1 MAMADDRLSQE
12 ELNALFQET
21 AAGKEE
27 QDVQFHEIEKEALSE
42 LFSVSMGSLTT
53 TLSSVFMQEV
63 VVSNVTM
70 NVIHENR
77 FQEELTLPYVEAS
90 TRYEGAASGEAVFML
105 NPPDAQDMADI
116 WLVAQGEDDEGS
128 VDKSL
133 TAVMNGVMESVHKGL
148 SMASGSSFTGTFNNL
163 QVVSEPTNSILFE
176 QAHEATYIDVSFE
189 ISIGTIVQTVIH
201 HVFPASLAK
210 QMSTLLVSE
219 EELRAAEV
227 QQRET
232 QKEEQEEIGTHQP
245 PKQEFDQF
253 DEDKE
258 FSEPFASRVK
268 EPEPEP
274 KSETEPNIQN
284 VQFTNFSQPDHP
296 YGEQRNLNM
305 LLDIPLQVTVELG
318 RTKRIV
324 KDILE
329 LSHGS
334 ILELDKLAGEPVD
347 ILINSKLIAKGEVVV
362 IDENFGVRVTD
373 ILSAAERL
381 SKLR

>member
-1 MAMADDRLSQE
+1 MTDDRLSKE
-12 ELNALFQET
+12 EINALFHEA

-27 QDVQFHEIEKEALSE
+27 DVVSFHQVEKEALSE
-42 LFSVSMGSLTT
+42 LFSVAIGSLTT
-53 TLSSVFMQEV
+53 TLSSVFMQDV
-63 VVSNVTM
+63 FVSNVSM
-70 NVIHENR
+70 EILPEDR
-77 FQEELTLPYVEAS
+77 FQEVSLPYVEAAI
-90 TRYEGAASGEAVFML
+90 RYEGAAAGETIMMV

-116 WLVAQGEDDEGS
+116 WQVAKGDEGDES

-133 TAVMNGVMESVHKGL
+133 TAVMTGMMDSIHKGL
-148 SMASGSSFTGTFNNL
+148 SMASGSSFSGAFTNL
-163 QVVSEPTNSILFE
+163 QVVSESANSVLVEKGTEPIYVDITFE
-176 QAHEATYIDVSFE
+176 L
-189 ISIGTIVQTVIH
+189 SIGSIVQTVVH
-201 HVFPASLAK
+201 HVVPGSVAK
-210 QMSTLLVSE
+210 QMSELLVSAE
-219 EELRAAEV
+219 DLQAAE
-227 QQRET
+227 QQET
-232 QKEEQEEIGTHQP
+232 QKAKEQEGELQQSKQP
-245 PKQEFDQF
+245 EKVNEEKAPID
-253 DEDKE
+253 
-258 FSEPFASRVK
+258 SFASRVK
-268 EPEPEP
+268 EP
-274 KSETEPNIQN
+274 EPNIQN
-284 VQFTNFSQPDHP
+284 VQFTNFSQEDHP

>member
-1 MAMADDRLSQE
+1 MTDDRLSNE
-12 ELNALFQET
+12 EINALFHEA

-27 QDVQFHEIEKEALSE
+27 DVVHFHEVEKEALGE
-42 LFSVSMGSLTT
+42 LFSVALGSLTT
-53 TLSSVFMQEV
+53 TLSSVFMQDV
-63 VVSNVTM
+63 FVSNVVM
-70 NVIHENR
+70 QILPQDR
-77 FQEELTLPYVEAS
+77 FQQEVSLPYVEAAI
-90 TRYEGAASGEAVFML
+90 RYEGAAAGETIMMV

-116 WLVAQGEDDEGS
+116 WQVAKGDDGDES

-133 TAVMNGVMESVHKGL
+133 TAVMTGMMDSIHKGL
-148 SMASGSSFTGTFNNL
+148 SMASGSSFSGTFTNL
-163 QVVSEPTNSILFE
+163 QVVSESANSVLVEKGTEPIYVDITFE
-176 QAHEATYIDVSFE
+176 L
-189 ISIGTIVQTVIH
+189 SIGSIVQTVVH
-201 HVFPASLAK
+201 HVVPASVAK
-210 QMSTLLVSE
+210 QISELLVSAE
-219 EELRAAEV
+219 DLQAAE
-227 QQRET
+227 QQET
-232 QKEEQEEIGTHQP
+232 QQAKEQEAELQQSNQP
-245 PKQEFDQF
+245 EQVK
-253 DEDKE
+253 EDKE
-258 FSEPFASRVK
+258 LIDSFASRVK
-268 EPEPEP
+268 EP
-274 KSETEPNIQN
+274 EPNIQN
-284 VQFTNFSQPDHP
+284 VQFTNFSQEDHP

>member
-1 MAMADDRLSQE
+1 MTDDRLSE
-12 ELNALFQET
+12 GELNALFQET

-27 QDVQFHEIEKEALSE
+27 YDVQFQTIEKEALSE

-70 NVIHENR
+70 NVL
-77 FQEELTLPYVEAS
+77 EEESFRKGLALPYVEAS
-90 TRYEGAASGEAVFML
+90 FRYEGAASGKAILML
-105 NPPDAQDMADI
+105 SPPDAQDMADI
-116 WLVAQGEDDEGS
+116 WLVAKGDEEEGS
-128 VDKSL
+128 VDQSL
-133 TAVMNGVMESVHKGL
+133 TSVVTGMMESVYKGL
-148 SMASGSSFTGTFNNL
+148 SMASGSSFAGSFTNL
-163 QVVSEPTNSILFE
+163 QVVSEPSNSVLFE
-176 QAHEATYIDVSFE
+176 DSDESGFIDVSFE
-189 ISIGTIVQTVIH
+189 LSIGSIVQTVVH
-201 HVFPASLAK
+201 HVMPGSVVK
-210 QMSTLLVSE
+210 QMSELLVSE
-219 EELRAAEV
+219 EDLRAAEGESERDSHKE
-227 QQRET
+227 QKPDL
-232 QKEEQEEIGTHQP
+232 QKEEQ
-245 PKQEFDQF
+245 QESTQL
-253 DEDKE
+253 EK
-258 FSEPFASRVK
+258 PFASRVS
-268 EPEPEP
+268 EP
-274 KSETEPNIQN
+274 EPNIQN
-284 VQFTNFSQPDHP
+284 VQFTNFSQADHP

-318 RTKRIV
+318 RTKRVV

-347 ILINSKLIAKGEVVV
+347 ILINNKLIAKGEVVV

>member
-1 MAMADDRLSQE
+1 MTDDRLSKE
-12 ELNALFQET
+12 EINALFHEA

-27 QDVQFHEIEKEALSE
+27 DVVHFHEVEKEALSE
-42 LFSVSMGSLTT
+42 LFSVALGSLTT
-53 TLSSVFMQEV
+53 TLSSVFMQDV
-63 VVSNVTM
+63 FVSNVAM
-70 NVIHENR
+70 EILPEDR
-77 FQEELTLPYVEAS
+77 FQQEVSLPYVEAAI
-90 TRYEGAASGEAVFML
+90 RYEGAAAGETIMMV

-116 WLVAQGEDDEGS
+116 WLVAKGDEGDES

-133 TAVMNGVMESVHKGL
+133 TAVMTGMMDSIHKGL
-148 SMASGSSFTGTFNNL
+148 SMASGSSFSGSFTNL
-163 QVVSEPTNSILFE
+163 QVVSESANSVLIEKGTEPIYVDITFE
-176 QAHEATYIDVSFE
+176 L
-189 ISIGTIVQTVIH
+189 SIGSIVQTVVH
-201 HVFPASLAK
+201 HVVPGSVAK
-210 QMSTLLVSE
+210 QISELLVSAE
-219 EELRAAEV
+219 DLQAAEQQETQKAKEQEAEV
-227 QQRET
+227 QQSNQPE
-232 QKEEQEEIGTHQP
+232 QVKEE
-245 PKQEFDQF
+245 
-253 DEDKE
+253 KE
-258 FSEPFASRVK
+258 PVTFASRVK
-268 EPEPEP
+268 EP
-274 KSETEPNIQN
+274 EPNIQN
-284 VQFTNFSQPDHP
+284 VQFTNFSQEDHP

>member
-1 MAMADDRLSQE
+1 MTDDRLSKE
-12 ELNALFQET
+12 EINALFQEA

-27 QDVQFHEIEKEALSE
+27 DVVHFHEVEKEALSE
-42 LFSVSMGSLTT
+42 LFSVALGSLTT
-53 TLSSVFMQEV
+53 TLSSVFMQDV
-63 VVSNVTM
+63 FVSNITM
-70 NVIHENR
+70 QILPEDR
-77 FQEELTLPYVEAS
+77 FQQEVSLPYVEAAI
-90 TRYEGAASGEAVFML
+90 RYEGAAAGETIMMV

-116 WLVAQGEDDEGS
+116 WQVAKGDDGNGS

-133 TAVMNGVMESVHKGL
+133 TAVMTGMMDSIHKGL
-148 SMASGSSFTGTFNNL
+148 SMASGSSFSGSFTNL
-163 QVVSEPTNSILFE
+163 QVVSESANSVLVEKGTEPIYMDITFE
-176 QAHEATYIDVSFE
+176 L
-189 ISIGTIVQTVIH
+189 SIGSIVQTVVH
-201 HVFPASLAK
+201 HVVPATVAK
-210 QMSTLLVSE
+210 QISELLVSAE
-219 EELRAAEV
+219 DLQAAE
-227 QQRET
+227 QQET
-232 QKEEQEEIGTHQP
+232 QKAKEQEAELQQSNQP
-245 PKQEFDQF
+245 EQVNEEKEPVTFD
-253 DEDKE
+253 
-258 FSEPFASRVK
+258 SRVK
-268 EPEPEP
+268 EP
-274 KSETEPNIQN
+274 EPNIQN
-284 VQFTNFSQPDHP
+284 VQFTNFSQEDHP

>member
-1 MAMADDRLSQE
+1 MTDDRLSQE

-27 QDVQFHEIEKEALSE
+27 HDVQFNEIEKEALNE

-63 VVSNVTM
+63 VISNVTM
-70 NVIHENR
+70 NVISENR

-116 WLVAQGEDDEGS
+116 WLVAQGEDEESS

-133 TAVMNGVMESVHKGL
+133 TAVMTGMMESVHKGL

-163 QVVSEPTNSILFE
+163 QVVSEPANSILFE
-176 QAHEATYIDVSFE
+176 QAKEAIYIDVSFD
-189 ISIGTIVQTVIH
+189 ISIGSIVQTVVH

-219 EELRAAEV
+219 EELRAAEAKEI
-227 QQRET
+227 ET
-232 QKEEQEEIGTHQP
+232 QQNEEGP
-245 PKQEFDQF
+245 PSSPKQGFDQF
-253 DEDKE
+253 EEDQSS
-258 FSEPFASRVK
+258 SEPFASRVK
-268 EPEPEP
+268 EPES
-274 KSETEPNIQN
+274 KSEEPNIQN

>member
-1 MAMADDRLSQE
+1 MMDDRLSKE
-12 ELNALFQET
+12 EINALFHEA

-27 QDVQFHEIEKEALSE
+27 DVVHFHEVEKEALSE
-42 LFSVSMGSLTT
+42 LFSVGLGSLTT
-53 TLSSVFMQEV
+53 TLSSVFMQDV
-63 VVSNVTM
+63 FVSNVAM
-70 NVIHENR
+70 QILPEDH
-77 FQEELTLPYVEAS
+77 FQQEVSLPYVEAAI
-90 TRYEGAASGEAVFML
+90 RYEGAAAGETIMMV

-116 WLVAQGEDDEGS
+116 WQVAKGDDGDES

-133 TAVMNGVMESVHKGL
+133 TAVMTGMMDSIHKGL
-148 SMASGSSFTGTFNNL
+148 SMASGSSFSGSFTNL
-163 QVVSEPTNSILFE
+163 QVVSESANSVLVEKGTEPIYVDITFE
-176 QAHEATYIDVSFE
+176 L
-189 ISIGTIVQTVIH
+189 SIGSIVQTVVH
-201 HVFPASLAK
+201 HVVPGSVAK
-210 QMSTLLVSE
+210 QISELLVSAE
-219 EELRAAEV
+219 DLQAAE
-227 QQRET
+227 QQET
-232 QKEEQEEIGTHQP
+232 QKAKEQEAELQQSNHPEQVNEEKEPVT
-245 PKQEFDQF
+245 FD
-253 DEDKE
+253 
-258 FSEPFASRVK
+258 SRVK
-268 EPEPEP
+268 EP
-274 KSETEPNIQN
+274 EPNIQN
-284 VQFTNFSQPDHP
+284 VQFTNFSQEDHP

>member
-1 MAMADDRLSQE
+1 MTDDRLSE
-12 ELNALFQET
+12 GELNALFQET

-27 QDVQFHEIEKEALSE
+27 FDVNFQSIEKEALSE

-63 VVSNVTM
+63 IVSNVTM
-70 NVIHENR
+70 NVLENEA
-77 FQEELTLPYVEAS
+77 FQNGLALPYVEAS
-90 TRYEGAASGEAVFML
+90 FRYEGAASGEAIFML

-116 WLVAQGEDDEGS
+116 WLVAKGDEEEAS

-133 TAVMNGVMESVHKGL
+133 TSVVTGMMESVHKGL
-148 SMASGSSFTGTFNNL
+148 SMASGSSFAGTFTNL
-163 QVVSEPTNSILFE
+163 QVVSEPSNSVLIE
-176 QAHEATYIDVSFE
+176 GSEEGAYIDVSFE
-189 ISIGTIVQTVIH
+189 LSIGSIVKTVVH
-201 HVFPASLAK
+201 HVMPASVAK
-210 QMSTLLVSE
+210 QMSELLVSE
-219 EELRAAEV
+219 EELRAAEAKESE
-227 QQRET
+227 RES
-232 QKEEQEEIGTHQP
+232 QKEQKPDLQQKPYQDQQEEQ
-245 PKQEFDQF
+245 QEST
-253 DEDKE
+253 EREK
-258 FSEPFASRVK
+258 PFASRVS
-268 EPEPEP
+268 EP
-274 KSETEPNIQN
+274 EPNIQN
-284 VQFTNFSQPDHP
+284 VQFTNFSQADHP

-347 ILINSKLIAKGEVVV
+347 ILINNKLIAKGEVVV

>member
-1 MAMADDRLSQE
+1 MTDDRLSE
-12 ELNALFQET
+12 GELNALFQET

-27 QDVQFHEIEKEALSE
+27 YDVQFQTIEKEALSE
-42 LFSVSMGSLTT
+42 LFSVSIGSLTT

-70 NVIHENR
+70 NVLEGESFR
-77 FQEELTLPYVEAS
+77 KGLALPYVEAS
-90 TRYEGAASGEAVFML
+90 FRYEGAASGNAILML

-116 WLVAQGEDDEGS
+116 WLVAKGDEEEGS
-128 VDKSL
+128 VDQSL
-133 TAVMNGVMESVHKGL
+133 TSVVTGMMESIYKGL
-148 SMASGSSFTGTFNNL
+148 SMASGSSFAGAFTNL
-163 QVVSEPTNSILFE
+163 QVVSEPSNSVLFE
-176 QAHEATYIDVSFE
+176 GSLESNYIDVSFDL
-189 ISIGTIVQTVIH
+189 SIGSIVQTNVH
-201 HVFPASLAK
+201 HVMTGSVAK
-210 QMSTLLVSE
+210 QMSELLVSE
-219 EELRAAEV
+219 EDLRAAEV
-227 QQRET
+227 KENEKDS
-232 QKEEQEEIGTHQP
+232 QKGQKPDLQP
-245 PKQEFDQF
+245 LDQH
-253 DEDKE
+253 EAA
-258 FSEPFASRVK
+258 EPEKSFASRVS
-268 EPEPEP
+268 EP
-274 KSETEPNIQN
+274 EPNIQN
-284 VQFTNFSQPDHP
+284 VQFTNFSQADHP

-318 RTKRIV
+318 RTKRVV

-347 ILINSKLIAKGEVVV
+347 ILINNKLIAKGEVVV

>member
-1 MAMADDRLSQE
+1 MADDRLSQE

-27 QDVQFHEIEKEALSE
+27 YNVQFHAIEKEALNE

-70 NVIHENR
+70 NVISEGR

-116 WLVAQGEDDEGS
+116 WLVAQGEEEEGS

-133 TAVMNGVMESVHKGL
+133 TAVMTGMMESVHKGL
-148 SMASGSSFTGTFNNL
+148 SMASGSSFTGTFTNL
-163 QVVSEPTNSILFE
+163 QVVSEPANSTLFE
-176 QAHEATYIDVSFE
+176 QVGGAVYVDVSFE
-189 ISIGTIVQTVIH
+189 ISIGSIVQTVVH

-219 EELRAAEV
+219 EELRTTEV
-227 QQRET
+227 QEMET
-232 QKEEQEEIGTHQP
+232 QQEEKVPQQSS
-245 PKQEFDQF
+245 KQEFDQF
-253 DEDKE
+253 DEEKT
-258 FSEPFASRVK
+258 SSQPFASRVK
-268 EPEPEP
+268 EPEPKTEA
-274 KSETEPNIQN
+274 EPNIQN
-284 VQFTNFSQPDHP
+284 VQFTNFNQPDHP

>member
-1 MAMADDRLSQE
+1 MTDNRLSQDE
-12 ELNALFQET
+12 INALFQET
-21 AAGKEE
+21 AAGREE
-27 QDVQFHEIEKEALSE
+27 PNVYFHSIEEEALNE
-42 LFSVSMGSLTT
+42 LFSVAIGSLTT
-53 TLSSVFMQEV
+53 TLSSVFMQDV
-63 VVSNVTM
+63 FVSNVQM
-70 NVIHENR
+70 NILPDDR
-77 FQEELTLPYVEAS
+77 FKQELALPYVEAAI
-90 TRYEGAASGEAVFML
+90 RYEGAASGESIIML

-116 WLVAQGEDDEGS
+116 WLVAKGDEGDES

-133 TAVMNGVMESVHKGL
+133 TAVMTGMMESIHKGL
-148 SMASGSSFTGTFNNL
+148 SMASGSSFTGTFTNL
-163 QVVSEPTNSILFE
+163 QVVSEPANSMLLE
-176 QAHEATYIDVSFE
+176 KAAESLYMNVSFE
-189 ISIGTIVQTVIH
+189 LSIGSIVQTVVH
-201 HVFPASLAK
+201 HVLPASVAK
-210 QMSTLLVSE
+210 QVSE
-219 EELRAAEV
+219 LLISEEDLREAV
-227 QQRET
+227 QEQET
-232 QKEEQEEIGTHQP
+232 QQVKEHEAELQQQHPSSHQQMNQEE
-245 PKQEFDQF
+245 EERESMD
-253 DEDKE
+253 
-258 FSEPFASRVK
+258 SFATRVK
-268 EPEPEP
+268 EP
-274 KSETEPNIQN
+274 EPNIQN
-284 VQFTNFSQPDHP
+284 VQFTNFSQQDHP

>member
-1 MAMADDRLSQE
+1 MTDDRLSQE

-27 QDVQFHEIEKEALSE
+27 HDVQFNEIEKEALNE

-63 VVSNVTM
+63 VISNVTM
-70 NVIHENR
+70 NVISENR

-116 WLVAQGEDDEGS
+116 WLVAQGEEEEGS

-133 TAVMNGVMESVHKGL
+133 TAVMTGMMESVHKGL

-163 QVVSEPTNSILFE
+163 QVVSEPANSILFE
-176 QAHEATYIDVSFE
+176 QAKEAIYIDVSFD
-189 ISIGTIVQTVIH
+189 ISIGSIVQTVVH

-219 EELRAAEV
+219 EELRAAEAKEI
-227 QQRET
+227 ET
-232 QKEEQEEIGTHQP
+232 HREEQDEEVRP
-245 PKQEFDQF
+245 PSPKQAFDQF
-253 DEDKE
+253 EEDNAS
-258 FSEPFASRVK
+258 SEPFASRVK
-268 EPEPEP
+268 QPEP
-274 KSETEPNIQN
+274 KSEEPNIQN

>member
-1 MAMADDRLSQE
+1 MTDDRLSKE
-12 ELNALFQET
+12 EINALFQET
-21 AAGKEE
+21 AAGKEGD
-27 QDVQFHEIEKEALSE
+27 DVYFHEIEKEALSE
-42 LFSVSMGSLTT
+42 LFSVAIGSLTT

-63 VVSNVTM
+63 FVSNFTM
-70 NVIHENR
+70 QFIPEDR
-77 FQEELTLPYVEAS
+77 LQQEVSLPYVEAAI
-90 TRYEGAASGEAVFML
+90 RYEGAAAGETIMMV

-116 WLVAQGEDDEGS
+116 WLVAKGDDGDES

-133 TAVMNGVMESVHKGL
+133 TSVMTGMMESLHKGL
-148 SMASGSSFTGTFNNL
+148 SMASGSSFSGTFTNL
-163 QVVSEPTNSILFE
+163 QVVSELANSVLLE
-176 QAHEATYIDVSFE
+176 NASESVYIDMSFE
-189 ISIGTIVQTVIH
+189 LSIGSIVQTVVH
-201 HVFPASLAK
+201 HVIPATVAK
-210 QMSTLLVSE
+210 QISELLVSVE
-219 EELRAAEV
+219 DLQAAE
-227 QQRET
+227 QQEIE
-232 QKEEQEEIGTHQP
+232 QAEEQEDELH
-245 PKQEFDQF
+245 PKSFNEPEQVTE
-253 DEDKE
+253 EKE
-258 FSEPFASRVK
+258 PMDAFASRVK
-268 EPEPEP
+268 EP
-274 KSETEPNIQN
+274 EPNIQN
-284 VQFTNFSQPDHP
+284 VQFTNFNQEDHP
-296 YGEQRNLNM
+296 YSEQRNLNM

>member
-1 MAMADDRLSQE
+1 MTDDRLSKE
-12 ELNALFQET
+12 EINALFQEA

-27 QDVQFHEIEKEALSE
+27 DVVHFHEVEKEALSE
-42 LFSVSMGSLTT
+42 LFSVAIGSLTT
-53 TLSSVFMQEV
+53 TLSSVFMQDV
-63 VVSNVTM
+63 FVSNVAM
-70 NVIHENR
+70 QILPEDR
-77 FQEELTLPYVEAS
+77 FQQEMSLPYVEAAI
-90 TRYEGAASGEAVFML
+90 RYEGAAAGETIMMV

-116 WLVAQGEDDEGS
+116 WQVAKGDDGDES

-133 TAVMNGVMESVHKGL
+133 TAVMTGMMDSIHKGL
-148 SMASGSSFTGTFNNL
+148 SMASGSYFSGSFTNL
-163 QVVSEPTNSILFE
+163 QVVSESSNSVLVEKGTEPIYVDITFE
-176 QAHEATYIDVSFE
+176 L
-189 ISIGTIVQTVIH
+189 SIGSIVQTVVH
-201 HVFPASLAK
+201 HVVPATVAK
-210 QMSTLLVSE
+210 QISELIVSAE
-219 EELRAAEV
+219 DLQAAE
-227 QQRET
+227 QQET
-232 QKEEQEEIGTHQP
+232 QKAKEQEAELQQLNEPEQVKEEQEPGT
-245 PKQEFDQF
+245 
-253 DEDKE
+253 
-258 FSEPFASRVK
+258 FASRVK
-268 EPEPEP
+268 EP
-274 KSETEPNIQN
+274 EPNIQN
-284 VQFTNFSQPDHP
+284 VQFTNFSQEDHP